1 MSSGSL
7 SRGDVVW
14 LVGEILQADVQINA
28 GSRDRYISGRRIALA
43 ATASRLLRVSRSDLD
58 RYMKWVA
65 DEVATGRRIGELE
78 EPFGWV
84 RKNPA

>member
-14 LVGEILQADVQINA
+14 LVGEIHQADVQIKGGN
-28 GSRDRYISGRRIALA
+28 RERYVLGRRVALA
-43 ATASRLLRVSRSDLD
+43 ATASRLLRVSRPNLD
-58 RYMKWVA
+58 RYMEWVA
-65 DEVATGRRIGELE
+65 EQVASGRRIGELE

>member
-14 LVGEILQADVQINA
+14 LVGEIYQADVQIKGGN
-28 GSRDRYISGRRIALA
+28 RDRHVTGRRLGLVT
-43 ATASRLLRVSRSDLD
+43 TASRVLRVSRPNLD
-58 RYMKWVA
+58 RYMDWVA
-65 DEVATGRRIGELE
+65 EQVASGRRIGELE